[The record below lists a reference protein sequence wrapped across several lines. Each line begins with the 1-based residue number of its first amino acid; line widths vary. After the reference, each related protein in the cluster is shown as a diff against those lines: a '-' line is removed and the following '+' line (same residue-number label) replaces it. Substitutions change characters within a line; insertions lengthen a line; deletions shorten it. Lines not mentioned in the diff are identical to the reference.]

1 MARLGTVASASARI
15 SEAMDLRGMRQV
27 ELVEKSG
34 LSKSLVNQYVSGKI
48 QNVRSDKIYILAKA
62 LSVDPVWLMGFDVP
76 MEEQTAKDKAQI
88 DAQITSLPEFRV
100 IAEGYLNA
108 PDSVKEA
115 ILTLL
120 KPYVK

>member
-1 MARLGTVASASARI
+1 MAHLNTVSTASARI
-15 SEAMDLRGMRQV
+15 REAMDLRGMRQV

-76 MEEQTAKDKAQI
+76 MEEPSIKDRAMI
-88 DAQITSLPEFRV
+88 DAQITSLPEFP
-100 IAEGYLNA
+100 ILAEGYLNA
-108 PDSVKEA
+108 PQSVKDA

-120 KPYVK
+120 KPYV